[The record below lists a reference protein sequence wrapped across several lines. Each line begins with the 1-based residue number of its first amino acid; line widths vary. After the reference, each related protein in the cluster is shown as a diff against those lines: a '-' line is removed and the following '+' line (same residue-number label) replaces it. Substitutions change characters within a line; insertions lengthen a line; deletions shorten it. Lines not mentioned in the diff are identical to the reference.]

1 LADAAP
7 PPAPV
12 ASGLTNDALARRRL
26 RKAKAMATGFLLL
39 AGILYAVTFLVH
51 DGGAG
56 AWGYLRAAGEA
67 GMVGGAA
74 DWFAV
79 TALFRHPLGIPIP
92 HTALIP
98 TRKDALGRTLQDFVG
113 DNFLAEAIVR
123 ERLAAARIPARFGDW
138 LVVPAH
144 ARRTADELA
153 DVAEAAIRRLDPAK
167 VGDVADV
174 LSRAIEARLPFD
186 AVAPFM
192 GQVLDAVVSGGGH
205 RLPMSRLLDR
215 LADWLDRPDA
225 LKDTLVQLGLSKDT
239 FLGNR
244 FINLVELFL
253 RDKVRDLALQSDEQ
267 TWRGVDD
274 LLRQVAERL
283 RTEPDTIG
291 TVSNLL
297 RSALTAPELRTAVR
311 GSADFFRTTLA
322 ELLADHDGELREQ
335 LTEAAISLGRRL
347 QDDAELRHDIEQ
359 RLGRAVATTVTTYR
373 DEITT
378 VISATVDRWDG
389 AETSRRVEL
398 LAGRDLQFIRLN
410 GTAVGALVGVVIHAI
425 STL

>member
-7 PPAPV
+7 API
-12 ASGLTNDALARRRL
+12 AAGLSNDVVARRRL
-26 RKAKAMATGFLLL
+26 RRAKAMATGFLLL
-39 AGILYAVTFLVH
+39 AAVLYAVTFLPD
-51 DGGAG
+51 DGGSG
-56 AWGYLRAAGEA
+56 AWGYLRAAAEA

-113 DNFLAEAIVR
+113 DNFLAESIVR
-123 ERLAAARIPARFGDW
+123 ERLAVARIPERLGDW

-153 DVAEAAIRRLDPAK
+153 DVAEGAIRRLDPAK
-167 VGDVADV
+167 IGDLADL
-174 LSRAIEARLPFD
+174 LSRAIEARLPF
-186 AVAPFM
+186 
-192 GQVLDAVVSGGGH
+192 DAVVSGGGH

-239 FLGNR
+239 FIGNR
-244 FINLVELFL
+244 FINLMELFL
-253 RDKVRDLALQSDEQ
+253 RDKVRDLAERSDEQ
-267 TWRGVDD
+267 TWSGVDD
-274 LLRQVAERL
+274 LLRQVAVRL

-291 TVSNLL
+291 TVSTLL

-311 GSADFFRTTLA
+311 GSAEFFRTTLA

-335 LTEAAISLGRRL
+335 LTEAAISIGRRL
-347 QDDAELRHDIEQ
+347 QADAALRLDIEQ
-359 RLGRAVATTVTTYR
+359 RIGRAVATTVTLYR

-389 AETSRRVEL
+389 AETSRRIEL

-410 GTAVGALVGVVIHAI
+410 GTAVGALVGVIIHAI

>member
-1 LADAAP
+1 
-7 PPAPV
+7 
-12 ASGLTNDALARRRL
+12 
-26 RKAKAMATGFLLL
+26 MATGFLLL
-39 AGILYAVTFLVH
+39 AAVLYAVTFVVP
-51 DGGAG
+51 GGGSG
-56 AWGYLRAAGEA
+56 AWGYLRAAAEA

-98 TRKDALGRTLQDFVG
+98 ERKDALGRTLQDFVG
-113 DNFLAEAIVR
+113 DNFLAESIVR
-123 ERLAAARIPARFGDW
+123 ERLAAARVPERLGAW
-138 LVVPAH
+138 LVVPEH

-153 DVAEAAIRRLDPAK
+153 DVAAGAIRRLDPTK
-167 VGDVADV
+167 ISDVADM

-186 AVAPFM
+186 AVSPFL
-192 GQVLDAVVSGGGH
+192 GQILDAVVNSGGH

-253 RDKVRDLALQSDEQ
+253 RDKVRDLAARSDEQ
-267 TWRGVDD
+267 TWAGVDD
-274 LLRQVAERL
+274 LLRQVAVRL
-283 RTEPDTIG
+283 RTEPDTIA

-297 RSALTAPELRTAVR
+297 RQTLTAPELRTAVR
-311 GSADFFRTTLA
+311 GSADFFRTMLA

-335 LTEAAISLGRRL
+335 LTEAAMSIGRRL
-347 QDDAELRHDIEQ
+347 QTDPELRHDIEQ
-359 RLGRAVATTVTTYR
+359 RLGRAVATAVTTYR
-373 DEITT
+373 GEITT

-389 AETSRRVEL
+389 NETARRIEL

-410 GTAVGALVGVVIHAI
+410 GTAVGALVGVAIHAI